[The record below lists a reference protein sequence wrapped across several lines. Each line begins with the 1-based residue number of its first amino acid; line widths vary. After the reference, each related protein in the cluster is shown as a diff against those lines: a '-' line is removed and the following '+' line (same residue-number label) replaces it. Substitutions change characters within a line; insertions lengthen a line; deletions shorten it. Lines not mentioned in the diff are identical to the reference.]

1 LARHADTAWL
11 VLTTLKAELRIA
23 HDGAAALS
31 LCKDGCPAH
40 VLMDLGMPGPDGDEA
55 ARRLCAD
62 HPDRGFR
69 LVALSTWLNAPI
81 IA

>member
-1 LARHADTAWL
+1 
-11 VLTTLKAELRIA
+11 
-23 HDGAAALS
+23 
-31 LCKDGCPAH
+31 
-40 VLMDLGMPGPDGDEA
+40 MDLGMPGPDGDEA